1 MAIDRNVT
9 ININD
14 ISPSANT
21 AYVDAGKEN
30 KVYNKSQVNELIEDL
45 REGTLGSILPSQT
58 LPQLNTLPDGNYYAA
73 EAGTYAFGVTVPN
86 GWQYRFSKI
95 GNVWD
100 VLTKVEMPMQ
110 DLNTVVA
117 KSDLK
122 SSELIDYNSYVLSG
136 YTYNSAGDKIASA
149 NSKIIENLPVDP
161 SKLNLYIDNIIPDT
175 LKKIFYKN
183 ASGVITGGVGDL
195 SVIPKVSSIPST
207 AVTMSCC
214 FSRNSQPELPTIKY
228 GNTASDNIYAIEDK
242 KLTAQKL
249 STDNEVPAPTAPKM
263 AVNKEYFDA
272 NALSENSITSEEVFS
287 DNKLNRDYI
296 VTGKY
301 INSAG
306 EVLNS
311 AQQHIIQN
319 HPISEYAGQLVTFNG
334 FIPSST
340 KKLVFRDNSNVIIGS
355 IFSLTTAPFTVLA
368 PELATKYDLSAKGAT
383 DAISSYDE
391 LRMNVGPTSLPY
403 KPFKETL
410 ITEILGKG
418 IYAEK
423 AKGAESGGGNLF
435 DQSLNKADNVE
446 FNSVTT
452 QQLIYSAIQFNL
464 PTGAGAPPIEVQIG
478 DAWVDTSN
486 GNTIKVKT
494 S

>member
-1 MAIDRNVT
+1 MLENEKNWILQNILSNVEDHNSAELLRESLFRI
-9 ININD
+9 INGFEPVIIASGTGIYTD
-14 ISPSANT
+14 PISPTSAIP
-21 AYVDAGKEN
+21 VEGD
-30 KVYNKSQVNELIEDL
+30 KVYLATI
-45 REGTLGSILPSQT
+45 P
-58 LPQLNTLPDGNYYAA
+58 
-73 EAGTYAFGVTVPN
+73 GTYTNF
-86 GWQYRFSKI
+86 
-95 GNVWD
+95 GNV
-100 VLTKVEMPMQ
+100 VLPENNFGFIFKNGSSFTIQSVEMPMQ
-110 DLNTVVA
+110 DLSTVVS
-117 KSDLK
+117 KSSLK
-122 SSELIDYNSYVLSG
+122 SSELIDYNSYVVSG

-195 SVIPKVSSIPST
+195 SIIPKVSSIPST

-334 FIPSST
+334 YVQNST
-340 KKLVFRDNSNVIIGS
+340 KKLVFRDNGGVIIGS
-355 IFSLTTAPFTVLA
+355 VFSLTNAPFTVLV
-368 PELATKYDLSAKGAT
+368 PELATKYDMSIKGAT

-391 LRMNVGPTSLPY
+391 LRMNAGPTSLPY
-403 KPFKETL
+403 NPFKEIL
-410 ITEILGKG
+410 ITGILGKG

-423 AKGAESGGGNLF
+423 AKGAESGGVSYDQNL
-435 DQSLNKADNVE
+435 NTTDNVK
-446 FNSVTT
+446 FNSVETN
-452 QQLIYSAIQFNL
+452 QLIYSAIQFNL

-478 DAWVDTSN
+478 DAWLDTSN